1 MSMMDTAQLLPGEA
15 SLEETARA
23 HGERSAL
30 TMFHALKR
38 HRVLAAAIVG
48 SAFVAS
54 LIIANLLPVTYTADS
69 LVVINPNKAQVTN
82 FDNLAIG
89 GAAISDP
96 TFVRSE
102 LNILQSRA
110 IAGRV
115 VDALDLTSDPE
126 FNPALSNQRIPF
138 GLDIDARWT
147 WLIDSIK
154 TGHWQPFDDPS
165 EAKSDPKSLRARAL
179 TISRLMSKFTAEN
192 DGRSYSIG
200 LAVTSTDP
208 AKAAKIAN
216 AFADQ
221 YLKSQ
226 VDGKA
231 AATQRANEWLG
242 TRVAEL
248 RREVQQADQ
257 QIQQFRDQNNM
268 ARIEPNAPTEASQQ
282 AREMSTQLITAE
294 TALAAAQA
302 KLSRARD
309 QVHSNGGNSIPEVL
323 ASPIV
328 QNLKQE
334 QAALS
339 RRMAELSQL
348 YGDKHPVMKNARAQ
362 LADLNQKIETETN
375 KVIGAMTD
383 DVRSAQL
390 RVDNLRARLRDFQSN
405 VHASDR
411 VYVRL
416 QELESIA
423 EAKRTLLKMLSERF
437 EQTSAIQNMAQPD
450 AQIVGLAEVPP
461 LPSGPHK
468 LIIVGLS
475 VLASVLLVGFIAYG
489 LERAEPGFRA
499 ARQVEAVTGL
509 ACVAMVPML
518 AGRVLRHA
526 LTAPRDAAGK
536 PQSRFAEAIR
546 MARGAIFAAQGK
558 KAPQVIVVTSSLPEE
573 GKSMFAAAFARSIV
587 ETGKTVLLID
597 ADLRRPRIGELMGL
611 KPGPGLQD
619 VVAHRAFLDDAVH
632 KEADGRLHILT
643 TGTAAEGE
651 HDIFETEQMWR
662 FLAECCNYYQAVV
675 IDTPPV
681 MIVADAS
688 SIARVADAIIYVVQ
702 WARTPRETV
711 TAGVQKLR
719 SLSNAMVKLVLSK
732 VDLNEHK
739 KYQFRDEGYYASMY
753 GNYYIGQKR
762 LPTP

>member
-1 MSMMDTAQLLPGEA
+1 MSMMDTTQLLPGEA

-23 HGERSAL
+23 QGERSAL
-30 TMFHALKR
+30 VMFHAVKR
-38 HRVLAAAIVG
+38 HRVLAAAVVG
-48 SAFVAS
+48 TALVAS
-54 LIIANLLPVTYTADS
+54 LIVANLLPVTYTADS
-69 LVVINPNKAQVTN
+69 LVLVNPNKAQVTN

-89 GAAISDP
+89 GVVASDP
-96 TFVRSE
+96 SFVRSE

-126 FNPALSNQRIPF
+126 FNPVLNKQRIPF
-138 GLDIDARWT
+138 GLAIEARWT
-147 WLIDSIK
+147 WLVDSLK
-154 TGHWQPFDDPS
+154 TGEMQPFDDPS
-165 EAKSDPKSLRARAL
+165 EAQGDPKSLRARAL

-200 LAVTSTDP
+200 LAITSTDP

-226 VDGKA
+226 IDGKA

-257 QIQQFRDQNNM
+257 QIQQFRDQNNL

-309 QVHSNGGNSIPEVL
+309 QVHSNGGVSIPEVL

-339 RRMAELSQL
+339 RRMAELSQS
-348 YGDKHPVMKNARAQ
+348 YGDKHPVMKNAHAQ
-362 LADLNQKIETETN
+362 LGDLNQKIETETN
-375 KVIGAMTD
+375 KVIAGMAD
-383 DVRSAQL
+383 DVRSVQL
-390 RVDNLRARLRDFQSN
+390 RVDNLRARLREFQSN
-405 VHASDR
+405 VHTSDR

-416 QELESIA
+416 QELESTA

-437 EQTSAIQNMAQPD
+437 EQTSAIQNMTQPD

-468 LIIVGLS
+468 LLIVGLS
-475 VLASVLLVGFIAYG
+475 VFASVILVGFIAYG

-509 ACVAMVPML
+509 PCVAMVPML
-518 AGRVLRHA
+518 AGRVLRQA
-526 LTAPRDAAGK
+526 LTAPRDSAGK

-632 KEADGRLHILT
+632 KEADGRLHVLT

-688 SIARVADAIIYVVQ
+688 SIARVADAIVYVVQ

-711 TAGVQKLR
+711 MAGVQKLR

>member
-1 MSMMDTAQLLPGEA
+1 MSMTDATRLLPGEV
-15 SLEETARA
+15 SLEEAATAY
-23 HGERSAL
+23 HEPSAV
-30 TMFHALKR
+30 TMFRAVKR
-38 HRVLAAAIVG
+38 RKLLAAVVVATAFVG
-48 SAFVAS
+48 S
-54 LIIANLLPVTYTADS
+54 LLMANLLPVTYTADS

-82 FDNLAIG
+82 FDNLATG
-89 GAAISDP
+89 GAALSDP
-96 TFVRSE
+96 SFVRSE

-110 IAGRV
+110 VAARV

-126 FNPALSNQRIPF
+126 FNPALGHHRNSF
-138 GLDIDARWT
+138 LLYVDARWT
-147 WLIDSIK
+147 WFVDSLK
-154 TGHWQPFDDPS
+154 TGHTQPLDDPE
-165 EAKSDPKSLRARAL
+165 EAADPKSLSARSL
-179 TISRLMSKFTAEN
+179 TISRVMSKFAAEN
-192 DGRSYSIG
+192 DGRSYSIN
-200 LAVTSTDP
+200 LSFTSTDP

-257 QIQQFRDQNNM
+257 QIQQFRDQNDM

-339 RRMAELSQL
+339 RRLAELSQQ
-348 YGDKHPVMKNARAQ
+348 YGDKHPVMRNAHAQ
-362 LADLNQKIETETN
+362 VADLNQKIETETN
-375 KVIGAMTD
+375 KVIAGMTD

-390 RVDNLRARLRDFQSN
+390 RVDNLRARLREFQSN

-416 QELESIA
+416 QELESTA

-450 AQIVGLAEVPP
+450 AQVVGLAEVPP

-468 LIIVGLS
+468 LLIVALTVFASS
-475 VLASVLLVGFIAYG
+475 VVVALLAYG
-489 LERAEPGFRA
+489 LERADPGFRA

-509 ACVAMVPML
+509 PCIAMVPML
-518 AGRVLRHA
+518 TGRVLRQA
-526 LTAPRDAAGK
+526 LAAPREAAGK

-573 GKSMFAAAFARSIV
+573 GKSMLAAAFARSIV

-597 ADLRRPRIGELMGL
+597 ADLRRPRIGELMGI
-611 KPGPGLQD
+611 KSGPGLQD

-632 KEADGRLHILT
+632 KQANGRLHVLT

-651 HDIFETEQMWR
+651 PDIFESEQMWR
-662 FLAECCNYYQAVV
+662 FLAECCNYYQAIV

-688 SIARVADAIIYVVQ
+688 AIARIADAIVYAVQ

-711 TAGVQKLR
+711 MAGVQKIR
-719 SLSNAMVKLVLSK
+719 SLSGATVKLVLSK
-732 VDLNEHK
+732 VNLDEHA

-753 GNYYIGQKR
+753 GSYYVSPKR
-762 LPTP
+762 LRGSV